1 VPRVLYGGFNGTL
14 FPSDVG
20 ATTGA
25 AAASSGLPPRSE
37 GASQAFLRFYKLE
50 FPTYDGLDDPLN

>member
-1 VPRVLYGGFNGTL
+1 VPRILYEGLDGTL

-25 AAASSGLPPRSE
+25 ATASSRPPLWSE
-37 GASQAFLRFYKLE
+37 GARQAVPCFYKLE
-50 FPTYDGLDDPLN
+50 FPTYYGLNDPQN